1 MVEYIRPIYLYDSNT
16 EQGLMSSTKSST
28 STVQPMIESTIG
40 LTCCECML
48 IILGVMIVWK
58 ILQQINNRSK
68 IFTYFRRLS
77 ENAIELID
85 VTAADSDES
94 QHHHQVAIS

>member
-16 EQGLMSSTKSST
+16 EQGLTSSTKSST

-68 IFTYFRRLS
+68 M
-77 ENAIELID
+77 
-85 VTAADSDES
+85 
-94 QHHHQVAIS
+94 

>member
-1 MVEYIRPIYLYDSNT
+1 
-16 EQGLMSSTKSST
+16 
-28 STVQPMIESTIG
+28 MIESTIG

-48 IILGVMIVWK
+48 IILCVMIVWK
-58 ILQQINNRSK
+58 IRQQINNRSK